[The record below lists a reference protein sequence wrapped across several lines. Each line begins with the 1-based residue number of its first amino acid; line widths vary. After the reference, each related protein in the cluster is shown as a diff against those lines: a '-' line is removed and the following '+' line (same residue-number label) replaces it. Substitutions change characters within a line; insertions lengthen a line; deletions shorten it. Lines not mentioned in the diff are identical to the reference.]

1 MPEIQVNIGGRSFD
15 VACAQGEEAHL
26 QKAAKMIDSETEILA
41 KHMGR
46 VPEARMLLMAGLM
59 LADRTSGLEER
70 VKTAE
75 AALEETQAK
84 LHDLRRRRGTGSA
97 SAEPVSEG
105 AAMAFADI
113 ADEAEALAD
122 MIERRRRAER

>member
-26 QKAAKMIDSETEILA
+26 QKAAKMIDTETEILA

-46 VPEARMLLMAGLM
+46 LP
-59 LADRTSGLEER
+59 ADRTSGLEER

>member
-1 MPEIQVNIGGRSFD
+1 
-15 VACAQGEEAHL
+15 
-26 QKAAKMIDSETEILA
+26 
-41 KHMGR
+41 
-46 VPEARMLLMAGLM
+46 
-59 LADRTSGLEER
+59 
-70 VKTAE
+70 
-75 AALEETQAK
+75 LEETQAK

>member
-1 MPEIQVNIGGRSFD
+1 M
-15 VACAQGEEAHL
+15 
-26 QKAAKMIDSETEILA
+26 
-41 KHMGR
+41 
-46 VPEARMLLMAGLM
+46 
-59 LADRTSGLEER
+59 
-70 VKTAE
+70 KTANTPVLKPQNNAHRVLSAGFLVGGGHASVAE
-75 AALEETQAK
+75 TTRLRAVVEETQAK

>member
-1 MPEIQVNIGGRSFD
+1 MPEIHVSIGGRNFE

-26 QKAAKMIDSETEILA
+26 QKAAKMLDVETEILA
-41 KHMGR
+41 KHIGR
-46 VPEARMLLMAGLM
+46 LPEGRMLLMAGLM
-59 LADRTSGLEER
+59 LADRTSGLEDK
-70 VKTAE
+70 VKIAE

-84 LHDLRRRRGTGSA
+84 LHDLGRRRGTGSA

-122 MIERRRRAER
+122 MIERRRRSER